1 MGYKI
6 FVVQLIRTHGWLV
19 TFCGQFEFNLTECQD
34 KALEG
39 LQANFGRIE
48 LAFPKDD
55 DVPAEELQRLAI
67 FEVAGFVTLNL
78 SLPEVGAGTRHHEVF
93 ATHSSPFVL
102 DRRWQW
108 RLGVSMPET
117 AVHEDD
123 SAETAY
129 HDVGRSRQSLHV
141 QTIPEA
147 MGIEVLPHPKLGL
160 GVLRTDVAHALMT
173 LFWRKLVCHGSVFL
187 EKMKNGGH

>member
-1 MGYKI
+1 MGREI
-6 FVVQLIRTHGWLV
+6 FVIQLIPAHGWLM
-19 TFCGQFEFNLTECQD
+19 TFCGQIEFNLTECQD

-39 LQANFGRIE
+39 WQANFDRIE

-67 FEVAGFVTLNL
+67 FEVASLVAINL

-93 ATHSSPFVL
+93 ATHPSPFVL
-102 DRRWQW
+102 DGRWQG

-117 AVHEDD
+117 AVHKDD
-123 SAETAY
+123 GAESAY
-129 HDVGRSRQSLHV
+129 HDVGRSGQSLHV

-147 MGIEVLPHPKLGL
+147 MGIEELPHP
-160 GVLRTDVAHALMT
+160 
-173 LFWRKLVCHGSVFL
+173 
-187 EKMKNGGH
+187 